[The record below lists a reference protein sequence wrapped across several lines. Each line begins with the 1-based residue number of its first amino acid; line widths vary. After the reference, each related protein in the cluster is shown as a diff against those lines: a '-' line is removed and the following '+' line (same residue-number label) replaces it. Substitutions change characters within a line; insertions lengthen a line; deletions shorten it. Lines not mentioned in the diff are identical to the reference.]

1 MNLSVILIGVLLL
14 LLSACAHHRD
24 VRPGA
29 DGTHRVALQTDDTDA
44 ATRDAIDQ
52 ANHFCKSRNK
62 GSIAAFVDEKQK
74 YTGDM
79 DEQTYKNS
87 KRIAKAASAAGG
99 AVWALG
105 GKRESNAGG
114 IVGLGGG
121 VADGVL
127 GKGYT
132 VEMKFK
138 CQ

>member
-1 MNLSVILIGVLLL
+1 MRLLL
-14 LLSACAHHRD
+14 FVSAALFATACAHHRD

-29 DGTHRVALQTDDTDA
+29 DGIHRVLIQTDDTEGA
-44 ATRDAIDQ
+44 SRDAISQ
-52 ANHFCKSRNK
+52 ANHYCKSRNK
-62 GSIAAFVDEKQK
+62 NFEAAFVNEDKK

-79 DEQTYKNS
+79 DEKTYKNA
-87 KRIAKAASAAGG
+87 KRISKAASAAGG

-105 GKRESNAGG
+105 GKQESNVGG

-121 VADGVL
+121 VADQAL

>member
-1 MNLSVILIGVLLL
+1 MKILVIFVAAILA
-14 LLSACAHHRD
+14 ACAHHRD

-29 DGTHRVALQTDDTDA
+29 NGIHRVLIQTDDTESA
-44 ATRDAIDQ
+44 SRDAISQ
-52 ANHFCKSRNK
+52 ANHYCKSRNK
-62 GSIAAFVDEKQK
+62 NFEAAFVNEDKK

-79 DEQTYKNS
+79 DEKTYKNA
-87 KRIAKAASAAGG
+87 KRISKAATAAGG

-105 GKRESNAGG
+105 GKRESDVGG

-121 VADGVL
+121 VADQAL
-127 GKGYT
+127 GKGYS

>member
-1 MNLSVILIGVLLL
+1 MKALTLSLVAILLG
-14 LLSACAHHRD
+14 ACAHHRD

-29 DGTHRVALQTDDTDA
+29 DGIHRVALTTDDTDE
-44 ATRDAIDQ
+44 ATRDAIEQ
-52 ANHFCKSRNK
+52 ANHYCKSRNK
-62 GSIAAFVDEKQK
+62 NQEAAFVTEDKK

-79 DEQTYKNS
+79 DEKTYKNS
-87 KRIAKAASAAGG
+87 KRIAKAASTAGG

-105 GKRESNAGG
+105 GERESNLGG

-121 VADGVL
+121 VADQAL

-138 CQ
+138 CR